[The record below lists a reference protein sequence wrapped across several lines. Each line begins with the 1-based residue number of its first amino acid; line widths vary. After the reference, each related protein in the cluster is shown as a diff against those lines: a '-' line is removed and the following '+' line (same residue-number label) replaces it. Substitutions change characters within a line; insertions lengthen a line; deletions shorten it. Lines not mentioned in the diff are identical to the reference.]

1 MKDNCKE
8 EHKRFPI
15 VYQFNDKEEFEE
27 LLIDP
32 DLELINL
39 LDDDFTLLFI
49 DPKRYRAWLWH
60 GLNTTTRARG
70 AAAKNAPA
78 IRDGHGLGI
87 KLTGVDQ
94 GNETSSFNS
103 MIGKEKKI
111 EGIPSEQSGPVY
123 KGTKENLELFET
135 LSQEDLEKKIL
146 LKLEKS
152 ELPEGYERKMVI
164 FNNLIFAYQKV
175 KKNYLGTVLIEPRLF
190 PLEEEVE
197 DGYYLAEGYTPR
209 ILFSYGNVVLTELL
223 KELKN

>member
-60 GLNTTTRARG
+60 GWNTTTRTRG

-78 IRDGHGLGI
+78 IRDKYGLGI
-87 KLTGVDQ
+87 ILTGVDQ
-94 GNETSSFNS
+94 GNETNSFNL
-103 MIGKEKKI
+103 MIGKE
-111 EGIPSEQSGPVY
+111 EVE
-123 KGTKENLELFET
+123 ENLTEQNEPTYKDNMESLEFFKT
-135 LSQEDLEKKIL
+135 LSQEELEKRIL
-146 LKLEKS
+146 LKLEKG

-164 FNNLIFAYQKV
+164 FNNLIFAYQEI
-175 KKNYLGTVLIEPRLF
+175 KKSYLGTVLVEPRLF
-190 PLEEEVE
+190 PLEEEIE
-197 DGYYLAEGYTPR
+197 DGYYLAKNYTPR
-209 ILFSYGNVVLTELL
+209 ILFSYGNVILTELL